1 MKFFALAAGVLG
13 VPVENDY
20 VPLPMVIGGTQV
32 SSTNVISRPKM
43 VRRRPLPSFDRSWGC
58 IGS

>member
-1 MKFFALAAGVLG
+1 MKLFALVAGVLG

-32 SSTNVISRPKM
+32 SSTNVIFEPSQSKL
-43 VRRRPLPSFDRSWGC
+43 VRRNPRPPCLL
-58 IGS
+58 